1 MTERE
6 HLVYEFGP
14 FRLDTLQRLLF
25 RGGEL
30 IPVSPKTLDT
40 LIVLVKNHG
49 QLIEKEQLFR
59 LIWPGAFVE
68 ESNLAGQVSQLRK
81 LLSEPMGSN
90 PIETFPKR
98 GYRFVAAVRSIDG
111 SVVSVPQTTELPA
124 PPAAPAAAELHQLP
138 LPTRRRWLA
147 AGIVVIGAAML
158 LSYLVFLRSHST
170 PAPAPGP
177 ATPLAPTTAASA
189 SGQGSRAATA
199 RLTARDSVLLA
210 DIQNETGDAVFDDTL
225 RQALTIQLEQSPF
238 LALVSDQQIQRS
250 LGLMQ
255 RPKNSRLTPEMAWE
269 VCQRTGSAAVIY
281 GSIANLG
288 NQYILGLRAVDCRNG
303 DLLANRQTTA
313 EGRDHVLQAVDAAA
327 TALRGQLGESLA
339 EVQQYNTPI
348 EEATTPSLP
357 ALEAYSLGWLMNYRK
372 GDSAAALAF
381 FERAVQLDPRFAMA
395 YAALGQA
402 RSNLHEPGRA
412 AQYLKSAYEL
422 RGRVSERERFYIESR
437 YQRLVTGDLEQARL
451 INQQWSQVYPRD
463 ALPQTSLAL
472 IDRLLGQY
480 PRALTEAKRAL
491 QLSPDSAQSYA
502 NLSFSYLLLNQ
513 LSEVKAVTDE
523 AQSKDL
529 DSPLLRL
536 DLYFLAFLQHDGT
549 AAEQLDGW
557 AAGQPSG
564 VEDRFLE
571 DKAAQNAYAGNLNQ
585 GLVLTRRA
593 IAAALRSG
601 AKEPAASYENTWA
614 LIQALLGNP
623 AQARLHAGA
632 ALRLANDRETRYGS
646 AMVFALAD
654 DPERARQLASSLDK
668 EFPQDTAV
676 QFCYLPTVRA
686 VLALRRGDVPEALR
700 NLEVTR
706 PYELGKV
713 TTLYPVYFRGLAYL
727 AASQPREAAAEFQK
741 IIDMPGVVID
751 DLIGVLA
758 PLQRAR
764 ALAMQGLTEQARAG
778 YQSFL
783 ALWQAGEPSNPLLT
797 AARAE
802 YAQLK

>member
-1 MTERE
+1 
-6 HLVYEFGP
+6 
-14 FRLDTLQRLLF
+14 
-25 RGGEL
+25 
-30 IPVSPKTLDT
+30 
-40 LIVLVKNHG
+40 
-49 QLIEKEQLFR
+49 
-59 LIWPGAFVE
+59 
-68 ESNLAGQVSQLRK
+68 
-81 LLSEPMGSN
+81 
-90 PIETFPKR
+90 
-98 GYRFVAAVRSIDG
+98 
-111 SVVSVPQTTELPA
+111 
-124 PPAAPAAAELHQLP
+124 
-138 LPTRRRWLA
+138 
-147 AGIVVIGAAML
+147 
-158 LSYLVFLRSHST
+158 
-170 PAPAPGP
+170 
-177 ATPLAPTTAASA
+177 
-189 SGQGSRAATA
+189 
-199 RLTARDSVLLA
+199 
-210 DIQNETGDAVFDDTL
+210 
-225 RQALTIQLEQSPF
+225 
-238 LALVSDQQIQRS
+238 
-250 LGLMQ
+250 
-255 RPKNSRLTPEMAWE
+255 MAWE

-303 DLLANRQTTA
+303 DLLANQQTTA

-327 TALRGQLGESLA
+327 AALRGQLGESLA

-372 GDSAAALAF
+372 GDSAAALVF
-381 FERAVQLDPRFAMA
+381 LERAVQLDPRFAMA

-437 YQRLVTGDLEQARL
+437 YQRVVTGDLEQARL

-480 PRALTEAKRAL
+480 PRALMEAKRAL

-513 LSEVKAVTDE
+513 LSEVKAVIDE

-536 DLYFLAFLQHDGT
+536 DLYFLAFLRHDGT
-549 AAEQLDGW
+549 AAEQLDSW

-571 DKAAQNAYAGNLNQ
+571 DKAVQNAYAGNLDQ
-585 GLVLTRRA
+585 GLALTRRA

-601 AKEPAASYENTWA
+601 AKEPAAGYENTWA

-623 AQARLHAGA
+623 AQARLHAAA

-646 AMVFALAD
+646 SMVFALAD

-668 EFPQDTAV
+668 EFPQDTSV
-676 QFCYLPTVRA
+676 QFCYLPTIRA

-727 AASQPREAAAEFQK
+727 AANQPREAAAEFQK

-778 YQSFL
+778 YESFL
-783 ALWQAGEPSNPLLT
+783 ALWQAAEPSNPLLN

-802 YAQLK
+802 YANLK